1 MRTIAVSTLC
11 SPRQWAVLLGSL
23 LMAAAVQAGSGSAPL
38 QLTGKGPY
46 YQLSLPNSLFT
57 LARDPELSD
66 LRLRNAQ
73 GALLP
78 WAWQD
83 TELVTPST
91 SQHRLPMFALP
102 VVGKADNSSVIAL
115 HIRADGSLDWTK
127 HLSQSSNARAADWIL
142 DAHAVPGNLLQLRL
156 KLAPQANGLFPLSVE
171 GSDDLMHWHMLAS
184 DVAVLQLEHQ
194 GQTLRQDQI
203 ELGAARARYLRLHW
217 QQPGQAP
224 DLQGVEVESFEQ
236 AVPAAPA
243 LQWTE
248 SWAPQQCDAR
258 ACTWHLPEGLPVDA
272 VRLRLAEV
280 NTVVQLRILGETKQP
295 LPGSAPPR
303 YRAHHPLH
311 GLRHRDRHVATTGG
325 DGIQRSLLTET
336 VVWRLAPEGQPE
348 NETPALLLDGS
359 RPNRLR
365 IEAQHAVAEWGS
377 TPPHLNIGSR
387 SRSLVFLARGA
398 GPITLAW
405 GGSAPEGA
413 AVSLTTLMPTGTVAA
428 MGDAHLELPAIV
440 QVAVPVPA
448 ATATAASAPPAATD
462 EHKPWLW
469 AALVVGLLLLGAMA
483 VSLLKQIKP
492 KA

>member
-1 MRTIAVSTLC
+1 MRPTAISPFC
-11 SPRQWAVLLGSL
+11 SSRQWALLLGGL
-23 LMAAAVQAGSGSAPL
+23 LLTALVQAGSGSAPL

-83 TELVTPST
+83 TDLATPST
-91 SQHRLPMFALP
+91 RQHSLPMFPLP
-102 VVGKADNSSVIAL
+102 DVGKGDAHSAVTL
-115 HIRADGSLDWTK
+115 RIRADGSLDWIK
-127 HLSQSSNARAADWIL
+127 HAPQNANARTADWIL

-171 GSDDLMHWHMLAS
+171 GSDDLRHWHMLAS
-184 DVAVLQLEHQ
+184 DVAVLQLQHQ
-194 GQTLRQDQI
+194 GQALRQDQI
-203 ELGAARARYLRLHW
+203 ELGAARASYLRLRW

-224 DLQGVEVESFEQ
+224 DLQTVEVESFEQ

-248 SWAPQQCDAR
+248 SWPPQQCDAR

-280 NTVVQLRILGETKQP
+280 NTVVQLRILGETKEP
-295 LPGSAPPR
+295 VPGSAPPR

-311 GLRHRDRHVATTGG
+311 GLRHRDRQAATTGG

-336 VVWRLAPEGQPE
+336 VVWRLAPEGQSE

-365 IEAQHAVAEWGS
+365 IETQHAIAEWGS
-377 TPPHLNIGSR
+377 TPPRLSIGSR

-413 AVSLTTLMPTGTVAA
+413 AVSLTTLMPTGRVAA
-428 MGDAHLELPAIV
+428 LGDAHLELPAIV
-440 QVAVPVPA
+440 QAAVPVPA
-448 ATATAASAPPAATD
+448 SPAAAASAAPVSMD
-462 EHKPWLW
+462 QHKPWLW
-469 AALVVGLLLLGAMA
+469 AALVVGLLLLAAMA
-483 VSLLKQIKP
+483 ISLLKRITP